1 MTCVDAYNTDWYDVN
16 YVWTRSWARG
26 LPRAAEEGAP
36 VTDARVLIVEDEVIV
51 AEGLQRALEA
61 SGYAVVGHA
70 MQADEAVRLV
80 ELRRPDV
87 VLMDVNL
94 AGASEGIDAARTIHR
109 VSDAAVVFVSAYT
122 DAALL
127 SDAAGAGALGYVVKP
142 FQPRQITSAI
152 AVALHRRGEP
162 DHKTRPHQDAAT
174 TTPESAD
181 DEYSTMLNRM
191 ETILYDNNAWD
202 GPAMESIP
210 ARFRITPREWDV
222 VRGLVCYRRLPQV
235 AESLGISACTARNH
249 LKSVF
254 RKLNLHS
261 QEELFRFLLGS

>member
-1 MTCVDAYNTDWYDVN
+1 
-16 YVWTRSWARG
+16 
-26 LPRAAEEGAP
+26 
-36 VTDARVLIVEDEVIV
+36 VEDEVIV

-70 MQADEAVRLV
+70 MQANEAVRLV
-80 ELRRPDV
+80 ERWHPDV

-94 AGASEGIDAARTIHR
+94 DGASEGIDAARTIQR

-122 DAALL
+122 DEAVL
-127 SDAAGAGALGYVVKP
+127 SDAVGAGALGFVVKP

-152 AVALHRRGEP
+152 AVALHRRRELARALAP
-162 DHKTRPHQDAAT
+162 RPSGDAMAAT
-174 TTPESAD
+174 PAS
-181 DEYSTMLNRM
+181 DEYSAMLSRL
-191 ETILYDNNAWD
+191 ETILYDDKAWATD
-202 GPAMESIP
+202 TTDSIP
-210 ARFRITPREWDV
+210 ARFHITPREWDI

-235 AESLGISACTARNH
+235 AEALGISACTARNH

-261 QEELFRFLLGS
+261 QDELFRFLLGR